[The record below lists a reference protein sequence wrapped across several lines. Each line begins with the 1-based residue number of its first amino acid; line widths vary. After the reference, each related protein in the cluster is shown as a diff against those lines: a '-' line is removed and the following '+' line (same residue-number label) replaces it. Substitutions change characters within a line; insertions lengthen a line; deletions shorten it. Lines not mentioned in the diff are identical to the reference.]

1 MSELDGDNA
10 KSIDDDETDDIEEIQ
25 DEIDQ
30 EVQVA
35 EQTDRS
41 SLQTQLRAFFEL
53 FIIERNQLLLKIIN
67 DDENWDKTHGSNVSS
82 NRNQVCEKGKGYKLL
97 SSIGEFDQL
106 CSERSRLHLSE
117 NCGIL

>member
-1 MSELDGDNA
+1 MSKLDRDNA

-35 EQTDRS
+35 EETDRS
-41 SLQTQLRAFFEL
+41 SLQTQLRAVFEL

-67 DDENWDKTHGSNVSS
+67 DENWNKTNHLTTRHPRLSLIVVS
-82 NRNQVCEKGKGYKLL
+82 
-97 SSIGEFDQL
+97 
-106 CSERSRLHLSE
+106 H
-117 NCGIL
+117 

>member
-1 MSELDGDNA
+1 MSELDRDNA
-10 KSIDDDETDDIEEIQ
+10 KSRDDDETDDIEEIQ

-53 FIIERNQLLLKIIN
+53 FIVDKNQLLLKIIN
-67 DDENWDKTHGSNVSS
+67 DEHWDKTNQIWKFIYKKPSF
-82 NRNQVCEKGKGYKLL
+82 RNYKTVQDIFKHMQKLT
-97 SSIGEFDQL
+97 
-106 CSERSRLHLSE
+106 
-117 NCGIL
+117 

>member
-1 MSELDGDNA
+1 MSELDRDNA

-53 FIIERNQLLLKIIN
+53 FIIERNQLLLKSKFLGFVEAPVGVFKAFMEWLHHFHQKYKDLDLDNN
-67 DDENWDKTHGSNVSS
+67 DKYTNWSLDKP
-82 NRNQVCEKGKGYKLL
+82 
-97 SSIGEFDQL
+97 
-106 CSERSRLHLSE
+106 
-117 NCGIL
+117 